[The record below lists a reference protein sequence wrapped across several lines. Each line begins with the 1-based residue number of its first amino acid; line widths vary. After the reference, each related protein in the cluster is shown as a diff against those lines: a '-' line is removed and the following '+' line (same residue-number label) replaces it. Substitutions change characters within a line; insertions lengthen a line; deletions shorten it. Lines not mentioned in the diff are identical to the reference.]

1 MNGAQIERLERRLL
15 VLAPVGRDAELICE
29 ILLKDAVAC
38 DACRGLDELARE
50 VERGAAAI
58 VIAEEAFAEHE
69 GRLAQIVAAQPP
81 WSDLPML
88 VLTRQGADSAVARRA
103 VQTLGNVT
111 LLERPMR
118 IGALASAVR
127 SALRAR
133 ARQYQARAHLEER
146 ELANQRKD
154 AFLATLAHELR
165 NPLAPI
171 RNALNI
177 LRLSTSGRPS
187 PSVQGIIERQ
197 VNQMVRLVDD
207 LLEVSRI
214 TRGKI
219 ELRRQPV
226 DLRSAI
232 DLAVET
238 SRPLIDAA
246 GHRLSVSF
254 PEDAL
259 VVDADPV
266 RLAQVFANLLNNA
279 ARYTD
284 PGGRI
289 DIALR
294 SEDGAAS
301 VRVSDTGIGIA
312 AAELPTIFEMFSQ
325 AHARD
330 TRAQT
335 GLGIGLT
342 LARSLV
348 EMHGGS
354 IQAASEGPGRG
365 SEFVVRL
372 PLSAASSTEAIR
384 ASEPASA
391 IGNLRRVL
399 VVDDNRDAADTLSAM
414 LQMIGV
420 DARVAYDGKTAL
432 EAVDGFRPA
441 VVVLDLGM
449 PGMDGY
455 AVARAIRERA
465 DLGDVRLVALTGWGQ
480 ERDRASTRQAGFDYH
495 LIKPVDLDAM
505 QAVLERLG

>member
-1 MNGAQIERLERRLL
+1 MTDAQLERLERRLL
-15 VLAPVGRDAELICE
+15 VLAPVGRDATLICD
-29 ILLKDAVAC
+29 ILLKEAVAC
-38 DACRGLDELARE
+38 DACRDFEALSRE
-50 VERGAAAI
+50 VERGAAAM
-58 VIAEEAFAEHE
+58 VVAEEVLAEHE
-69 GRLAQIVAAQPP
+69 GRLAQIIAAQPP
-81 WSDLPML
+81 WSDLPVL
-88 VLTRQGADSAVARRA
+88 VLTRQGADSPVARRA
-103 VQTLGNVT
+103 MQTLGNVT

-133 ARQYQARAHLEER
+133 GRQYQARAHLEER
-146 ELANQRKD
+146 DLANQRKD

-177 LRLSTSGRPS
+177 LRMSTPGRS
-187 PSVQGIIERQ
+187 TASVQGIIERQ

-226 DLRSAI
+226 DLRAAI
-232 DLAVET
+232 DVAVET

-246 GHRLSVSF
+246 GHRLSVSLSG
-254 PEDAL
+254 DAL
-259 VVDADPV
+259 IVDADPV

-289 DIALR
+289 DIAVR
-294 SEDGAAS
+294 REDGWAE
-301 VRVSDTGIGIA
+301 VRVSDTGIGIP

-342 LARSLV
+342 LARSLI

-354 IQAASEGPGRG
+354 IQAESEGPGRG

-372 PLSAASSTEAIR
+372 PLSATPSTESLP
-384 ASEPASA
+384 ASEPASGIA
-391 IGNLRRVL
+391 DLRRVL
-399 VVDDNRDAADTLSAM
+399 VVDDNRDAADTLGAM
-414 LQMIGV
+414 LQMMGV
-420 DARVAYDGKTAL
+420 DARVAYDGKAAL
-432 EAVDGFRPA
+432 EAVEGFRPA

-455 AVARAIRERA
+455 AVARAIRGRA
-465 DLGDVRLVALTGWGQ
+465 DLNDVRLVALTGWGQ

-505 QAVLERLG
+505 QAVLERLR